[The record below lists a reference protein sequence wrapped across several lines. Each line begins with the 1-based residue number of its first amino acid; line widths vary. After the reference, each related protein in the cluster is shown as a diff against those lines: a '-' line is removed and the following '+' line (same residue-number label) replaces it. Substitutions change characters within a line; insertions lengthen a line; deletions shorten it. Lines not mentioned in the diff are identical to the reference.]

1 MNRIQCFKIKKI
13 FQKKY
18 TRKIFPMRIEIVT
31 SIIAVHE
38 FALFLVTFRS
48 VPRNE
53 RKFRKSELTRAVN
66 LYLSAGFL
74 HSHRAH

>member
-1 MNRIQCFKIKKI
+1 
-13 FQKKY
+13 
-18 TRKIFPMRIEIVT
+18 MRIEIVT

-66 LYLSAGFL
+66 LYLSASFL

>member
-1 MNRIQCFKIKKI
+1 
-13 FQKKY
+13 
-18 TRKIFPMRIEIVT
+18 MRIEIVT